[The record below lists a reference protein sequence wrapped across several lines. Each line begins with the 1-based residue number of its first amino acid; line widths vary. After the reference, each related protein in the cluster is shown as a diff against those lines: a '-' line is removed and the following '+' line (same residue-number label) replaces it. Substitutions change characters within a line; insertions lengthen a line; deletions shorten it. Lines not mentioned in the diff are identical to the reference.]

1 MNKITAVLLSLI
13 VVLALL
19 CACAQHQNPPQV
31 QDQDTTQ
38 SQIPILELIEE
49 ITEEMAELVPITE
62 EQTEEQTEAPVE
74 NKFYLVL
81 GDSIAYGSGLTNPEA
96 ACYGKIVADT
106 NGYDYANHSVP
117 GHTTADLINRL
128 KEEEVIADLEKA
140 DIINISIGGNDF
152 LKSDLKQIMR
162 DALVNGNYTK
172 LDKIVNNFYNNL
184 CTIID
189 IINSHNPDA
198 TILVQTLYNPQSS
211 DLLRDAYQMG
221 VDRLNNAI
229 KKYDSKNLGEIVIV
243 DVGKALGADMAN
255 YAADTIHPSAKGNE
269 KIAQT
274 VLNKLYELKLGTD
287 TKPVITTKG
296 KDKA

>member
-1 MNKITAVLLSLI
+1 MNKITAALLSLI
-13 VVLALL
+13 VILGLL
-19 CACAQHQNPPQV
+19 CACAQHQNQPQV
-31 QDQDTTQ
+31 QDQSTTQ

-49 ITEEMAELVPITE
+49 ITEELDAIEVETE
-62 EQTEEQTEAPVE
+62 TEPQTEAPVE
-74 NKFYLVL
+74 NTFYLVL

-106 NGYDYANHSVP
+106 NGYEYANHSVP
-117 GHTTADLINRL
+117 GHTTANLITKL

-152 LKSDLKQIMR
+152 LKSDLKQIMT
-162 DALVNGNYTK
+162 DVLVSGNYTK

-189 IINSHNPDA
+189 IINSHNEDA
-198 TILVQTLYNPQSS
+198 VIIIQTLYNPQSS

-221 VDRLNNAI
+221 VDRINNAI
-229 KKYDSKNLGEIVIV
+229 KKYDSKNPGEIVIV

-274 VLNKLYELKLGTD
+274 VLKKLYEMKLGTE

-296 KDKA
+296 KDKK